1 MEKKEKEYSEKE
13 VKAVAQV
20 IADITKLDPNKNL
33 AKVYAKRIL
42 DAISESQ
49 N

>member
-1 MEKKEKEYSEKE
+1 VSAEYKEKE
-13 VKAVAQV
+13 VKAVAEV

-33 AKVYAKRIL
+33 AQVYAKKIL
-42 DAISESQ
+42 DAIHETK